1 MSTPVPVFT
10 VHSPL
15 GVIAPPALAQVAGAP
30 GGGGGSGGGQPAQ
43 QAAPQGGGGAPSSGG
58 GGGGSMM
65 TLLMPILIFVAF
77 YFFLIR
83 PQQKKAKDLES
94 KLKRGDRVFTN
105 GGVIGKIITLG
116 DKRATL
122 EIAPGVKVEILRSS
136 IGGIDEGDEVA
147 AKKDEKGDKSEKVAE
162 AKK

>member
-1 MSTPVPVFT
+1 MSTPTSVFT
-10 VHSPL
+10 FHSPL
-15 GVIAPPALAQVAGAP
+15 GVIASPALAQVAGAP
-30 GGGGGSGGGQPAQ
+30 GGGGGQPAQ
-43 QAAPQGGGGAPSSGG
+43 QAAPQGGGGSAPSGG

-105 GGVIGKIITLG
+105 GGVIGKIVTLG

-122 EIAPGVKVEILRSS
+122 EIAPGVKVEILRTS

-147 AKKDEKGDKSEKVAE
+147 SKKDEKGDKAEKAEKVAE